1 MHSTELS
8 SHTHPIALKHVDETI
23 LLQCYTSPFLSLTLS
38 PPPPPPPPPTHTQ
51 KVAFYIGELCRYLLA
66 QPERPTDTQ
75 HKIRMLIGNGLRPQ
89 IWANFTRRFGIEN
102 IGEFYGSTES
112 NAGMINPFNKVGAC
126 GFSLMVISFL
136 NPQILVKVY
145 NFTNTVSMYCFV
157 LIFHQLEWGSEIGV
171 F

>member
-1 MHSTELS
+1 ML
-8 SHTHPIALKHVDETI
+8 
-23 LLQCYTSPFLSLTLS
+23 YFFFSLPHS
-38 PPPPPPPPPTHTQ
+38 PPPPPPPPHTHTHTHTHAQ
-51 KVAFYIGELCRYLLA
+51 KVAFYIGELCRYLLV

-89 IWANFTRRFGIEN
+89 IWANFTKRFGIEK

-145 NFTNTVSMYCFV
+145 TCIYFYKYSVNILLCATFSPIRV
-157 LIFHQLEWGSEIGV
+157 G
-171 F
+171 